1 MRITRTGFAL
11 VMLLAGCSSEDPVVT
26 AEPELETVAVSHWTE
41 KTELFMEYE
50 PLARGVTRRF
60 AIHFTNLADFTPLEQ
75 GTATVTL
82 AKGGEPAET
91 FTASAPSRPGI
102 FGVDVT
108 PAGSGTY
115 SMTVLLDATGVED
128 SHELGPVTVH
138 QSEDA
143 IPAADPASE
152 EEQISFLKEQQWT
165 LDFATQLSSTRSLRE
180 SLVVTGEVRPRSGG
194 DVEVTAPIAGRL
206 AASVSLPVVG
216 TAVTEGEP
224 LASLIPLTPVQADR
238 PSLELAIS
246 EAKTEL
252 DLARLELARVERL
265 LEAGAIPARRVQ
277 EARAAQASAEARLRA
292 SEERLGQYD
301 TSRRADGTLGEGL
314 SFTVRAPISG
324 VIAEVGNPP
333 GANIRQGDRL
343 FRIFALDRVYV
354 AANVPEAETGGLA
367 RLTGARI
374 VVPGLPDP
382 LTAGRV
388 VAKASVVDPQSRTL
402 SVLFEVRNPARTLA
416 IGQAVSVS
424 LLLSGVVEAV
434 AVPEEAII
442 DDGGRPVV
450 FVQVGGESFERR
462 PVELGIRDSGFV
474 HIVNGVSAGD
484 RVVTRGGHLIRL
496 AALST
501 QVPAH
506 GHVH

>member
-1 MRITRTGFAL
+1 MRIMQSGLAL
-11 VMLLAGCSSEDPVVT
+11 LVLLAGCGSEEPVVT
-26 AEPELETVAVSHWTE
+26 AEPELETIVVSRWTE
-41 KTELFMEYE
+41 KTELFMEYD

-75 GTATVTL
+75 GTVTVSL
-82 AKGGEPAET
+82 QKAGEPAET
-91 FTASAPSRPGI
+91 FTADAPSRPGI

-108 PAGSGTY
+108 PAASGDY
-115 SMTVLLDATGVED
+115 SMTVLLDAPGVED
-128 SHELGPVTVH
+128 VHELGPVNVYP
-138 QSEDA
+138 SEDV
-143 IPAADPASE
+143 IPAADPAPE
-152 EEQISFLKEQQWT
+152 VEQISFLKEQQWT
-165 LDFATQLSSTRSLRE
+165 LDFATQLAGTRRLRE

-194 DVEVTAPIAGRL
+194 EVEVTAPIAGRL
-206 AASVSLPVVG
+206 AATASLPVVG
-216 TAVTEGEP
+216 TPVTEGEA
-224 LASLIPLTPVQADR
+224 LASLIPLTPAPADR
-238 PSLELAIS
+238 PSLELSIS
-246 EAKTEL
+246 EAKTNL
-252 DLARLELARVERL
+252 DLARQELARVERL

-277 EARAAQASAEARLRA
+277 EAQAAQVTAEARLKA
-292 SEERLGQYD
+292 AEDRLSQYE
-301 TSRRADGTLGEGL
+301 TSRQADGTPGEGS

-324 VIAEVGNPP
+324 VIAEVGSPP
-333 GANIRQGDRL
+333 GANVRQGDRL

-354 AANVPEAETGGLA
+354 AAHVPEAETGRLA
-367 RLTGARI
+367 QLTGARI
-374 VVPGLPDP
+374 VAPGLPEP
-382 LTAGRV
+382 LSAGRV

-402 SVLFEVRNPARTLA
+402 SVLFEIRNPARTLA
-416 IGQAVSVS
+416 IGQAVSVN
-424 LLLSGVVEAV
+424 LLLSGLVEAV

-462 PVELGIRDSGFV
+462 PVKLGIRDSGAV
-474 HIVNGVSAGD
+474 QIVNGASAGD